1 MKNVVFDFHGVIHDP
16 GSGGINSEI
25 LQIIESLHKRGIPL
39 NIFTNSP
46 VEALKRR
53 DQNKPFLKYFKEVV
67 HQYSKPHSQSFEE
80 LFNRLGCEPSEIIL
94 IDDSPNVIEEAEK
107 QGITTVEYEGVSELK
122 EQLEEFLEISLD
134 REA

>member
-25 LQIIESLHKRGIPL
+25 LQIIESLYERDIPL
-39 NIFTNSP
+39 HIFTNSP
-46 VEALKRR
+46 VEALRRR

-94 IDDSPNVIEEAEK
+94 IDDSLSVLK
-107 QGITTVEYEGVSELK
+107 QAQEYDILTVKYTNASELK
-122 EQLEEFLEISLD
+122 NKLEEILKVNI
-134 REA
+134 

>member
-25 LQIIESLHKRGIPL
+25 LQIIESLYERDIPL
-39 NIFTNSP
+39 HIFTNSP
-46 VEALKRR
+46 VEALRRR

-80 LFNRLGCEPSEIIL
+80 LFNRLDCEPSEIIL
-94 IDDSPNVIEEAEK
+94 IDDSLSVLK
-107 QGITTVEYEGVSELK
+107 QAQDYDILTVKYTNASELK
-122 EQLEEFLEISLD
+122 NKLEEILKVNI
-134 REA
+134 

>member
-25 LQIIESLHKRGIPL
+25 LQIIESLYERDIPL
-39 NIFTNSP
+39 HIFTNSP
-46 VEALKRR
+46 VEALRRR

-94 IDDSPNVIEEAEK
+94 IDDSLSVLK
-107 QGITTVEYEGVSELK
+107 QAQDYDILTVKYTNASELK
-122 EQLEEFLEISLD
+122 NKLEEILKVNI
-134 REA
+134 